1 MYLSIGVP
9 EEKFWDSTPYDLEP
23 YLEAHKLRQEQSD
36 IKSWQFNMYTMRAVQ
51 TAVANVLLGNK
62 SKAKYF
68 DKPFTEM
75 VEKEKTQ
82 KELSEKEKK
91 KEREKLLLTLQ
102 LWQANFEL
110 NHPKGEQET

>member
-82 KELSEKEKK
+82 KELSEKEK
-91 KEREKLLLTLQ
+91 LLLTLQ

>member
-1 MYLSIGVP
+1 MSIGVP

-23 YLEAHKLRQEQSD
+23 YLEAYKLRQEQSD
-36 IKSWQFNMYTMRAVQ
+36 IKSWQFNMYTMCAVQ
-51 TAVANVLLGNK
+51 TAVANVFIGKK

-75 VEKEKTQ
+75 VKKEKVQ

-110 NHPKGEQET
+110 NHPKGEQKV

>member
-36 IKSWQFNMYTMRAVQ
+36 IKSWQFNMYTMCAVQ
-51 TAVANVLLGNK
+51 TAVANVLLGKK

-68 DKPFTEM
+68 DKPFIEM
-75 VEKEKTQ
+75 VKKEKIQ
-82 KELSEKEKK
+82 KELSEKEKRK
-91 KEREKLLLTLQ
+91 RKTLIDIAIMASQ
-102 LWQANFEL
+102 F
-110 NHPKGEQET
+110 